1 MHQEQSHTRRRGIA
15 AMSVVV
21 LVVVALAAAGCGT
34 SESGS
39 GEGGG
44 GAAPATE
51 APAPAPA
58 LRLAPAVAERLSRA
72 CRRARRPLAGSRPPA
87 TFDERA
93 ALADQQKVVLRRI
106 RGRVLGTV
114 PLDLRAQLLSEYL
127 HALDDGIYYTGE
139 LASAARDGDRHAVD
153 LYVGRQRS
161 LSAQRREAAGRLGLS
176 WC

>member
-106 RGRVLGTV
+106 RGQIG
-114 PLDLRAQLLSEYL
+114 RA
-127 HALDDGIYYTGE
+127 H
-139 LASAARDGDRHAVD
+139 V
-153 LYVGRQRS
+153 
-161 LSAQRREAAGRLGLS
+161 
-176 WC
+176 